1 MASIVDCY
9 ASSDDETPYTNMM
22 STPTSKQAKFRD
34 INPMATPTNK
44 RDLIPKS
51 TAKPSTRRV
60 RRLGGAVQMVDN
72 PLFRPWNLQETESPF
87 KASPRKSLLRTPQY
101 DLSLSTRDTLNND
114 LKGTPELKI
123 PMLCAPV
130 SPLQEVAEPNSTEL
144 RDDTMNMTFNTE
156 RIADRLKRS
165 FGGSRPLCSPSKKSM
180 DRKFGLGPMSRFG
193 DDYNVTG
200 TIFEEPAETTKSRP
214 STAESSYTEP
224 SEIKPINEDS
234 WSDSELHISGIPEV
248 SVALDSLVM
257 KSRGVNGTNR
267 VPSLK
272 FPILKPPSI
281 SDRENTDIAPD
292 ESETENEDF
301 GDDSIG
307 AALAEQFANDCRIKT
322 PPRTQPVSKQP
333 AKTLQSPRKQVKLA
347 TAAQRQTVDD
357 FWNQSTIDNINTEFS
372 PQTPLRISSPIKSP
386 TRSPSK
392 LCKAEFEAGK
402 QALAMSFL
410 EELDQKITDGKVGA
424 LAQSTGGVS
433 LIWSKTL
440 NTTAG
445 RANWKRESI
454 KETHTDGSTETAY
467 KHHSSIELAEKVI
480 DSELKLLNVIA
491 HEFCHLAN
499 FMITGITNNPHGK
512 EFKVWAAKCTQTFSH
527 RGIEV
532 TTKHSY
538 DIDFKYVWQCKE
550 CFAELKRH
558 SKSIMPEKHRCG
570 RCKGQLEQIKP
581 VPRKTTSGP
590 SEYQT
595 FLKDQ
600 MKSIRAENPDLPQ
613 KDVMKIAAS
622 QWKNRSTAGSKEPT
636 EVDEV
641 DDILGQVGS
650 LSLEATLVS

>member
-1 MASIVDCY
+1 MATAADCY
-9 ASSDDETPYTNMM
+9 ASSDDEAPYPNMM
-22 STPTSKQAKFRD
+22 STPSSKQAKFRD
-34 INPMATPTNK
+34 ANLMATPANK

-60 RRLGGAVQMVDN
+60 RRLGGAVQLVDN

-123 PMLCAPV
+123 PTLYAPT
-130 SPLQEVAEPNSTEL
+130 SPLQEDVEEHNTEL
-144 RDDTMNMTFNTE
+144 REDTLNMTFNTE

-165 FGGSRPLCSPSKKSM
+165 FGGARPMCSPSKKGLG
-180 DRKFGLGPMSRFG
+180 RHFGLETATRFG

-214 STAESSYTEP
+214 STAESSYAEQ
-224 SEIKPINEDS
+224 SDIKPSNEDS
-234 WSDSELHISGIPEV
+234 WSDSELHVSGIPEV
-248 SVALDSLVM
+248 SATLDNLVM
-257 KSRGVNGTNR
+257 KSRGLNGTNR
-267 VPSLK
+267 VASLK
-272 FPILKPPSI
+272 FPVLKPPSI
-281 SDRENTDIAPD
+281 SDRENINIGTDEP
-292 ESETENEDF
+292 EEHEDDLD
-301 GDDSIG
+301 DDSIG

-322 PPRTQPVSKQP
+322 PPRTQAPQGQP
-333 AKTLQSPRKQVKLA
+333 NRTLQSPRKQVKLA
-347 TAAQRQTVDD
+347 NAGQRQTVDD
-357 FWNQSTIDNINTEFS
+357 FWNQTALESFDTESS
-372 PQTPLRISSPIKSP
+372 PQTPLRISSPTK
-386 TRSPSK
+386 SPSK
-392 LCKAEFEAGK
+392 AHKADFEARK
-402 QALAMSFL
+402 DVIARSFL
-410 EELDQKITDGKVGA
+410 EDLDRKITDGKVAA
-424 LAQSTGGVS
+424 LAKSTGGVS

-445 RANWKRESI
+445 RANWKRESA
-454 KETHTDGSTETAY
+454 KEILADGSTQTTY

-480 DSELKLLNVIA
+480 DNELKLLNVIA

-499 FMITGITNNPHGK
+499 FMVTGITNNPHGK
-512 EFKVWAAKCTQTFSH
+512 EFKVWATKCTETFRD

-558 SKSIMPEKHRCG
+558 SRSIMPEKHRCG
-570 RCKGQLEQIKP
+570 RCKGELEQIKP
-581 VPRKTTSGP
+581 VPRKTGSGP
-590 SEYQT
+590 SQYQS

-600 MKSIRAENPDLPQ
+600 MKLIRAKNPDLPQ
-613 KDVMKIAAS
+613 KEVMKMAAS
-622 QWKNRSTAGSKEPT
+622 QWKSRSATESKEAT
-636 EVDEV
+636 AS
-641 DDILGQVGS
+641 DDIDDVLGQIDS